1 MTAEELLNAARTWKR
16 PGCRTRTRY
25 AHLGPTIGHLLAV
38 FDLVVLAEQ
47 VGAHL
52 DPTIEHL
59 LAEGWQ
65 PKEIVEQLVRIG
77 VLPREK
83 APALKDHVCRL
94 YRRRQT
100 K

>member
-25 AHLGPTIGHLLAV
+25 
-38 FDLVVLAEQ
+38 
-47 VGAHL
+47 AHL

-77 VLPREK
+77 AHPREK